1 MLKKFISV
9 VLLLVL
15 AVFSRAQSFSLDA
28 YSEKAESASKAIM
41 KEVTWSSVKTREEL
55 LLEYI
60 AGKENTDPLKIFYC
74 SKQVIQKREQ
84 GVPDLI
90 KLLIA
95 TENEEKFAGLALP
108 FLYTKDRRVV
118 EPLKNIIENKKKNM
132 KTRGLSAAIL
142 ATYAKNEVYA
152 KEKWKVAKQIIYT
165 SEFLRLEKDEIKSL
179 ALYVDELK
187 YRDDIGVDMFIW
199 IKPGIY
205 DFTQPVENPDLLNE
219 KGKKERKDL
228 ILKDLKSGKK
238 EKRENAVY
246 LLLNLP
252 FNGRDKLLEGIS
264 KTDNDSG
271 VRKNANLY
279 YKLILKLKKDKPA
292 K

>member
-1 MLKKFISV
+1 MLKKLIPIVF
-9 VLLLVL
+9 LLAL
-15 AVFSRAQSFSLDA
+15 AAFSRAQSFSLDA

-74 SKQVIQKREQ
+74 SKQVIQKREES
-84 GVPDLI
+84 VPELI

-152 KEKWKVAKQIIYT
+152 KEKWKVAKQTIYT
-165 SEFLRLEKDEIKSL
+165 SEFMRLEKDEIKSL

-228 ILKDLKSGKK
+228 ILKDLKSEKK